1 MVRLIFCSKAV
12 LLILYTINVIIS
24 LNYNYIITIIIKRQ
38 RYRIR
43 VRATDRGTPELY
55 ADVDVELDVVDRNN
69 RPPIWETP
77 AVGAPIS
84 PIYVKEN
91 SPQGHVVT
99 TVRARFVQKFS
110 RQTIY
115 YLLTTTTLPSTYC
128 FELTNN
134 NQFKV
139 GKMKNLLKK
148 YFFVSTK

>member
-1 MVRLIFCSKAV
+1 MHNRTHFCYKTAIRLLHNIF
-12 LLILYTINVIIS
+12 IQIS
-24 LNYNYIITIIIKRQ
+24 SLWLHNYVKIKRQ

-99 TVRARFVQKFS
+99 TVRARFVHSKVSSAKHF
-110 RQTIY
+110 I
-115 YLLTTTTLPSTYC
+115 LTTTSRTLLSDI
-128 FELTNN
+128 LIWID
-134 NQFKV
+134 K
-139 GKMKNLLKK
+139 
-148 YFFVSTK
+148 